1 MCSLLST
8 WRQSFHLKDRGI
20 PYHRRSCRLAL
31 VAQPWIQIETTVIFL
46 WNFCWHFML
55 FKGTIKMMTTTCSCL
70 WWPGW
75 HWLWPGW
82 DLCRRS
88 AWGSWDVLVY
98 WPHLSPAWRSTF
110 LQKSAFLFSDSS
122 RLLCVQ
128 YSLQGQNAFYSP
140 CHFVSILLVGHSV
153 GSLQTDGQKVES
165 RAGFCLGRI
174 RNKFNKNL
182 PAMFF
187 NN

>member
-1 MCSLLST
+1 MFPNKWWQMMRFWLIQYTILGWT
-8 WRQSFHLKDRGI
+8 MGKFRAQGVHQTGQQS
-20 PYHRRSCRLAL
+20 
-31 VAQPWIQIETTVIFL
+31 
-46 WNFCWHFML
+46 L

-70 WWPGW
+70 WWTGW
-75 HWLWPGW
+75 HWLWPEW
-82 DLCRRS
+82 DRCPRS
-88 AWGSWDVLVY
+88 AWGSWDVLFY

-122 RLLCVQ
+122 RLLCIR
-128 YSLQGQNAFYSP
+128 YSFQGQNAFYSP

-174 RNKFNKNL
+174 RNKFDKNL